1 MERNEKEVFSVGSGK
16 SCEGKL
22 SCQAALYPLGEKDY
36 NAVIIKA
43 VKALSEVP
51 GLDVE
56 YSPMSTCFS
65 GDEEKVFDA
74 IRVLTRTAHREGAF
88 TLTLTLSNVC
98 GL

>member
-1 MERNEKEVFSVGSGK
+1 V
-16 SCEGKL
+16 KL

-36 NAVIIKA
+36 NAVIIKS

-56 YSPMSTCFS
+56 YSPMSTCFA
-65 GDEEKVFDA
+65 GEETAVFEG
-74 IRVLTRTAHREGAF
+74 IRILTRTAHREGAF

-98 GL
+98 GLSL

>member
-1 MERNEKEVFSVGSGK
+1 MGSGK
-16 SCEGKL
+16 KCEVKL

-36 NAVIIKA
+36 NAVIIKS

-56 YSPMSTCFS
+56 YSPMSTCFA
-65 GDEEKVFDA
+65 GEETAVFEG
-74 IRVLTRTAHREGAF
+74 IRILTRTAHREGAF